1 MICGYLDCQQEIT
14 DNKYTFKYFPEEKI
28 HKPVH
33 SYHLQINRKESDN
46 EKNKPQKIIPIKAED
61 QP

>member
-14 DNKYTFKYFPEEKI
+14 DNNYIFKYFPEDKI

-33 SYHLQINRKESDN
+33 NFHLQINRKESDN
-46 EKNKPQKIIPIKAED
+46 EKTKPQKIIPITPED
-61 QP
+61 VS